1 MIDWK
6 PITKGALRDR
16 VAQGVARMSPP
27 QNRLWEAVRIEP
39 RRWHLHPYGDGGNG
53 FWVVAIV
60 GETVIWYNDIEDGFN
75 RSRYSVYGEIED
87 YWCNQDELE
96 IAIDYLMTTLDR
108 GADLVRM
115 RKPIKVPRV
124 R

>member
-1 MIDWK
+1 M
-6 PITKGALRDR
+6 
-16 VAQGVARMSPP
+16 
-27 QNRLWEAVRIEP
+27 
-39 RRWHLHPYGDGGNG
+39 HPYGDGGNG